1 MRDFCADALVSRAVV
16 ALQATGDL
24 ICSTR
29 VRNKYWDLR
38 ELNNVNSK
46 LFLQWNEYKRLTCD
60 VFHCIFVSVLRLTF
74 FFLALLLT
82 TVTPF
87 KRRSQGSLV
96 IRSGRVLD
104 QSQQECCFRRI
115 SNPLQIFSAS
125 AQEGNLFFLS
135 GRSARKKLYNFPFN
149 SGYVAPTN
157 NLHFRLLK
165 TNLFSHHLSK
175 CNFILNFHF
184 QRFSLL
190 SLKRLDRNVF
200 KSHDI
205 DCSQSSIF
213 P

>member
-1 MRDFCADALVSRAVV
+1 MLDALVSRAVV
-16 ALQATGDL
+16 ALQATGDF

-29 VRNKYWDLR
+29 MTNKYWDLR
-38 ELNNVNSK
+38 GLNNVNSK

-60 VFHCIFVSVLRLTF
+60 VFHCIFVSVIRLT

-115 SNPLQIFSAS
+115 STPLQMFSVS

-135 GRSARKKLYNFPFN
+135 GRSARKNLYNFPFK
-149 SGYVAPTN
+149 SGHVVACVAGAW
-157 NLHFRLLK
+157 K
-165 TNLFSHHLSK
+165 
-175 CNFILNFHF
+175 
-184 QRFSLL
+184 
-190 SLKRLDRNVF
+190 
-200 KSHDI
+200 
-205 DCSQSSIF
+205 
-213 P
+213 

>member
-1 MRDFCADALVSRAVV
+1 MY
-16 ALQATGDL
+16 
-24 ICSTR
+24 ST
-29 VRNKYWDLR
+29 VFLC
-38 ELNNVNSK
+38 
-46 LFLQWNEYKRLTCD
+46 LF
-60 VFHCIFVSVLRLTF
+60 FVLLF

-82 TVTPF
+82 TVTPFKRF

-104 QSQQECCFRRI
+104 QSLQECCFRRI

-165 TNLFSHHLSK
+165 TNLFSHHLSE

-190 SLKRLDRNVF
+190 SLKRLDRNVL

-205 DCSQSSIF
+205 IF
-213 P
+213 MMYITMSETFVKIGSL